1 MKFTRSGSVQLIAG
15 VIAGA
20 SAIVVAC
27 GGDDSTDGTTTTG
40 GDAGNTSSGSTSSSS
55 GATSSSSSSGSTTS
69 SSGGTDAGGDAAKEA
84 GGGDGGLKANGEACT
99 QGTECQT
106 GECFVGNKASFC
118 TIKCTMP
125 GNTDPVCQALGAKF
139 SGKCNSKS
147 FCELAK

>member
-1 MKFTRSGSVQLIAG
+1 MKFTRNGSVQLIAG

-40 GDAGNTSSGSTSSSS
+40 GDAGTTSSSSSSSS

-84 GGGDGGLKANGEACT
+84 GGGDGGTGTVANGGACT
-99 QGTECQT
+99 ADTECKS
-106 GECFVGNKASFC
+106 GHCFQKDYCTVTCTNKQA
-118 TIKCTMP
+118 
-125 GNTDPVCQALGAKF
+125 TDPICQALGGDF
-139 SGKCNSKS
+139 TGKCNKQG
-147 FCELAK
+147 FCQKQ